1 MAYVAVGVI
10 AVAYWLACLDER
22 RLYPSWVSTLV
33 GSLWYVA
40 ALLLILSTL

>member
-1 MAYVAVGVI
+1 MAYLALVVI

-22 RLYPSWVSTLV
+22 FVYPPWVSTLA

-40 ALLLILSTL
+40 ALLLILSAF